1 MELTGA
7 AVAARKDRTMT
18 RRGSV
23 RVERWVRPPGS
34 AQRENGEGRPWDW
47 KRSRLVRCFER
58 RNGVADKHDIGE
70 SVGVDESDLELV
82 RPNVWS

>member
-23 RVERWVRPPGS
+23 RVERWVRLRLSLLIDVVDGCEKEPGTSLLENETNWIS
-34 AQRENGEGRPWDW
+34 ADVAEN
-47 KRSRLVRCFER
+47 LVEDSFVR
-58 RNGVADKHDIGE
+58 ALLLE
-70 SVGVDESDLELV
+70 S
-82 RPNVWS
+82 

>member
-23 RVERWVRPPGS
+23 RVERWVRARWTGPVES
-34 AQRENGEGRPWDW
+34 LRRDWFWKPWSWTDLMDCRSW
-47 KRSRLVRCFER
+47 KEAWRWKGKADER
-58 RNGVADKHDIGE
+58 GTWR
-70 SVGVDESDLELV
+70 
-82 RPNVWS
+82 